1 MVFLLLVGLLIT
13 VGALLHVLFSDDIS
27 SLTIEILA
35 AVVGVVLVIVSVAV
49 TIHFQVGAEM
59 EREFQVELF
68 KTKVQNFEGF
78 ISTVMAADDDDV
90 IKREEIEEIRNLG
103 AKLSLFSSKELVQD
117 VALFIDKLRDEGTLA
132 LSNGPDG
139 DEGTFRSVVT
149 KMRRDL
155 AVVDDASEEEFKE
168 YVRNIIERKS

>member
-1 MVFLLLVGLLIT
+1 MVFLLVGGLLIT

-68 KTKVQNFEGF
+68 RTKVANFESF
-78 ISTVMAADDDDV
+78 ITEVMKTDDDNE
-90 IKREEIEEIRNLG
+90 IKDEEIEEIRNLA
-103 AKLSLFSSKELVQD
+103 AKLSLFSSKDLVQD
-117 VALFIDKLRDEGTLA
+117 VAVFIDKLRAERTLA
-132 LSNGPDG
+132 LSNGPDS

-155 AVVDDASEEEFKE
+155 AVVDDATEKEFKE
-168 YVRNIIERKS
+168 YVRKIIVKDG

>member
-1 MVFLLLVGLLIT
+1 M
-13 VGALLHVLFSDDIS
+13 GALLHVLFSDDIS

-59 EREFQVELF
+59 EREFHVELF
-68 KTKVQNFEGF
+68 KTKVQNFENF
-78 ISTVMAADDDDV
+78 ISMVVKADDDKEIDE
-90 IKREEIEEIRNLG
+90 KEIEEIRNL
-103 AKLSLFSSKELVQD
+103 AASLSLFSSKELVQD
-117 VALFIDKLRDEGTLA
+117 VALFIDRVRDAKSLV
-132 LSNGPDG
+132 LPNGPNG
-139 DEGTFRSVVT
+139 DAGTFRSVVT

-155 AVVDDASEEEFKE
+155 AVIDDASEEEFKE

>member
-1 MVFLLLVGLLIT
+1 MVFLLVGGLLIT

-27 SLTIEILA
+27 NLTIEILA

-68 KTKVQNFEGF
+68 KTKVQNFEDF

-90 IKREEIEEIRNLG
+90 IKREEIEQIRNLG

-117 VALFIDKLRDEGTLA
+117 VALFIDKLRDEATLA

-149 KMRRDL
+149 NMRRDL

-168 YVRNIIERKS
+168 YVRNIIERKR

>member
-1 MVFLLLVGLLIT
+1 M
-13 VGALLHVLFSDDIS
+13 GALLHVLFSDDIS
-27 SLTIEILA
+27 NLTIEILA

-68 KTKVQNFEGF
+68 RTKVKNFEDF
-78 ISTVMAADDDDV
+78 ISTVMKADDDDV

-117 VALFIDKLRDEGTLA
+117 VALFIDKLRHEETLA

-168 YVRNIIERKS
+168 YVRNIIERTR

>member
-1 MVFLLLVGLLIT
+1 MVFLLVGGLLIT

-27 SLTIEILA
+27 NLTIEILA

-59 EREFQVELF
+59 EREFHVELF
-68 KTKVQNFEGF
+68 KTKVQNFENF

-90 IKREEIEEIRNLG
+90 IKREEIEQIRNLG

-117 VALFIDKLRDEGTLA
+117 VALFIDKIRAEETLA
-132 LSNGPDG
+132 LANGPDG
-139 DEGTFRSVVT
+139 DEGTFRSVVS

-155 AVVDDASEEEFKE
+155 AVIDDASEEEFKE
-168 YVRNIIERKS
+168 YVRNIIERKR